1 MESQANPGTPS
12 IQTTLNQAP
21 RIIRWGM
28 IGCGDVTEVKSGPGF
43 QLANNSALTA
53 VMCRTPGKA
62 RDYANRH
69 QVPRWYEKAEALIQ
83 DPEVD
88 AVYIATPPAFHKP
101 YALQVAAAG
110 KPVYVEKPMALNRA
124 ECDEMIAACEAAK
137 VPLYVA
143 YYRRALPRFRAI
155 KELLDLGSI
164 GEVHL
169 ATSLYTRPVLT
180 GSQQDPASNWR
191 INPDLSGGGL
201 LLDVGSHTLD
211 ILDFLLGPVEQVQ
224 GHASNLAH
232 AYPAEDTVTGLLTF
246 QSGVQSVAS
255 WCFAAA
261 TSDDRNEIIGSRGRI
276 VFSTFG
282 SEPVLVETDG
292 GIEHLAI
299 DNPYHIQQPLI
310 QSMVDALN
318 GGPAC
323 PSTGVSAAR
332 TSRVMD
338 ELIKDYYKR

>member
-1 MESQANPGTPS
+1 MESLANTGAQS
-12 IQTTLNQAP
+12 IQTTLNKAP
-21 RIIRWGM
+21 QIIRWGM

-43 QLANNSALTA
+43 QLADNSALTA
-53 VMCRTPGKA
+53 VMCRTSEKA
-62 RDYANRH
+62 RDYASRH
-69 QVPRWYEKAEALIQ
+69 QVPHWYDKAEDLIA
-83 DPEVD
+83 DPDVD

-110 KPVYVEKPMALNRA
+110 KPVYVEKPMALNSA
-124 ECDEMIAACEAAK
+124 ECDDMIAACEAAQ
-137 VPLYVA
+137 VPLFVA

-155 KELLDLGSI
+155 KDLLEQGAI
-164 GEVHL
+164 GDIRLV
-169 ATSLYTRPVLT
+169 TSQYTRPLLT

-191 INPDLSGGGL
+191 INPALSGGGL

-211 ILDFLLGPVEQVQ
+211 ILDFLLGPVGQVQ
-224 GHASNLAH
+224 GHASNLAQ
-232 AYPAEDTVTGLLTF
+232 AYPAEDTVTGVFTYR
-246 QSGVQSVAS
+246 SGVHGVAS

-261 TSDDRNEIIGSRGRI
+261 TSEDRNEIIGSRGKI

-282 SEPVLVETDG
+282 SEPIRVETAG
-292 GIEHLAI
+292 GVQHLVFE
-299 DNPYHIQQPLI
+299 NPRHIQQPLI
-310 QSMVDALN
+310 QSIVDELN

-338 ELIKDYYKR
+338 DLIKDFYT